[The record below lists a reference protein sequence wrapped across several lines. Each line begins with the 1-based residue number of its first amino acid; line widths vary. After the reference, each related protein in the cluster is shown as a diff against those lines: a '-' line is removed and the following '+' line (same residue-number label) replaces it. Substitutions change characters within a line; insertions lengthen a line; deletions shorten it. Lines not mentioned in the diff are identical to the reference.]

1 MPKQLEP
8 RIDINKIDTLDQFVA
23 LTQPVGSVEQA
34 LSNNMFGINHEQVK
48 GVLAENRDSYGL
60 TFFTRPQLNFQTPN
74 LRNIRQFYSLLTT
87 KEFSVHRYVRNTLDP
102 RLALNPSTKIK
113 TPLVDNRMAF
123 IPILTNNL
131 KSISGWP
138 DIVAPFFASKA
149 GVRKEQWGIV
159 DGTIDIYESFDI
171 DATFRNVKNEPI
183 TLMMQSWLAYM
194 SAVFEGMMSPYLDYI
209 VNNRI
214 DYNTRIYRLVL
225 DESKRYVKKIAATG
239 ASFPVNV
246 PVGKMFDYNDTSKYN
261 DQTKDI
267 NIRFKCFGAIYNDEI
282 LIKEFNEAGGIFNR
296 DIRTML
302 RKYSDVGEA
311 LPDATDTLAVIPN
324 ELLDKLN
331 HRGYPVIDRTTY
343 ELKWYIDKSS
353 NTYKEITN
361 LIPNAVDKT
370 GNPKYYNFVNGKTL
384 VSN

>member
-1 MPKQLEP
+1 MSKQLEP
-8 RIDINKIDTLDQFVA
+8 RIDIHKIDTLDQFVA
-23 LTQPVGSVEQA
+23 LTQPIGSIEQA

-48 GVLAENRDSYGL
+48 SVLSENRDTYGL
-60 TFFTRPQLNFQTPN
+60 TFFTRPQLNFQTTN
-74 LRNIRQFYSLLTT
+74 LRNIRQFYSLLTN

-102 RLALNPSTKIK
+102 RLALNASSRIR
-113 TPLVDNRMAF
+113 TPLVDNKMAF

-138 DIVAPFFASKA
+138 DIIAPFFASKA

-159 DGTIDIYESFDI
+159 DGTTDIFESFDI

-225 DESKRYVKKIAATG
+225 DETKRYVKKIAATG
-239 ASFPVNV
+239 AGFPVNV
-246 PVGKMFDYNDTSKYN
+246 PVGKMFDFNDAMKYN

-267 NIRFKCFGAIYNDEI
+267 NIRFKCFGAMYNDEI
-282 LIKEFNEAGGIFNR
+282 LIKEFNETGGIFNK
-296 DIRTML
+296 DIRIML
-302 RKYSDVGEA
+302 RDYSDKGKP
-311 LPDATDTLAVIPN
+311 LPDATAALAVIPHS
-324 ELLDKLN
+324 LLSKLN

-343 ELKWYIDKSS
+343 ELKWYISKSS
-353 NTYKEITN
+353 RTYKEISK
-361 LIPNAVDKT
+361 LIPNMKIQLTDLT
-370 GNPKYYNFVNGKTL
+370 Q
-384 VSN
+384 